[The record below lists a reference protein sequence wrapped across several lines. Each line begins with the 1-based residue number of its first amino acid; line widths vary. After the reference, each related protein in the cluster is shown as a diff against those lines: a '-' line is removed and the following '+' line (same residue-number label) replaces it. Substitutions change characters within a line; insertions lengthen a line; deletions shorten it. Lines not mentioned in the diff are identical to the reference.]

1 MKTVTLPKPDR
12 IPKNGADKKLPKLDI
27 KVEAPNIKTA
37 TFEIEG
43 TSPLVVHRFSAKAKT
58 MMIDDMK
65 NPKKGTKRTRQ
76 PLDPER
82 LYNEA
87 RYVSKEGWDG
97 FNVASVRCAMISAC
111 RLGNAKMTMAKL
123 SIFVEADGRDA
134 TEPQYGLIR
143 IFGERTMSEMIGR
156 LPSGAPIPTY
166 RPMYF
171 PWKAKLKIRYDDDQF
186 HLQDIA
192 NLLHRVGVQVG
203 LCEGRNDSKNS
214 AGMGWGCFNVL

>member
-1 MKTVTLPKPDR
+1 MKTVKLPKTDR
-12 IPKNGADKKLPKLDI
+12 IPANGDNLPKLDI
-27 KVEAPNIKTA
+27 KVAAPNIKTCN
-37 TFEIEG
+37 FEIEG
-43 TSPLVVHRFSAKAKT
+43 TSPLVIHRFSAKAKN
-58 MMIDDMK
+58 MMIEDMK
-65 NPKKGTKRTRQ
+65 NPKRGTKRQRE

-87 RYVSKEGWDG
+87 RYVSPEGWDG
-97 FNVASVRCAMISAC
+97 FNVAAVRNAFISAC

-143 IFGERTMSEMIGR
+143 IYGERTMSEMIGR

-171 PWKAKLKIRYDDDQF
+171 PWRAKLKMRYDDDQF
-186 HLQDIA
+186 HMQDIA
-192 NLLHRVGVQVG
+192 NLLIRVGLQVG

-214 AGMGWGCFNVL
+214 AGMGWGCFSVL